1 MKLALTTGLA
11 AVLGISMISS
21 AAIVGPYDTTDP
33 DTLHLWHFDEGS
45 GGSLAYDAVAGGIP
59 VSKQS
64 GATLGNAGFTG
75 FGKAGNTSAASNAIL
90 RSSVNSPGL
99 IPAPVGA
106 GGAFTYEAL
115 INVSRI
121 DVSQQIFAMDQNGG
135 LSSRP
140 FWFRIVNGV
149 LNVKDIANGPIDY
162 NAAIPT
168 TGVDAFVANEWFH
181 VAVTYDGN
189 DNVADNLKFYW
200 TRVDDSRTEANLIG
214 TTTAVDLS
222 TTATAVYGIGNA
234 FRTVGSGVT
243 SNLEGSI
250 DEVRLSGVARGAD
263 QFIFAV
269 PEPASFA
276 TGLVGMTLLAGRRRR

>member
-121 DVSQQIFAMDQNGG
+121 DVSQQIFAMDSNNTN
-135 LSSRP
+135 SKRP
-140 FWFRIVNGV
+140 FWFRVVNGS
-149 LNVKDIANGPIDY
+149 LNFY
-162 NAAIPT
+162 NLGDEFTSISVTIPT
-168 TGVDAFVANEWFH
+168 TGDDAFVADEWFH
-181 VAVTYDGN
+181 AAVTYNGDDGAEN
-189 DNVADNLKFYW
+189 NLKFYW
-200 TRVDDSRTEANLIG
+200 TRVDASRTEANLIG
-214 TTTAVDLS
+214 SSSMNDLS

-243 SNLEGSI
+243 ANLEGSI
-250 DEVRLSGVARGAD
+250 DEVRISGVARGAD
-263 QFIFAV
+263 EFIFAV

-276 TGLVGMTLLAGRRRR
+276 TGLVGITMLAGRRRR